1 MRWNRML
8 TPLMAA
14 CLAGGALPL
23 AAQTILQ
30 GAEAAPTAPV
40 AQPAPAAPL
49 AAAPAVQAQTAPLLL
64 PAAQMAND
72 DVIVEMQQAFRK
84 RDKNKLSQLL
94 PASRG
99 HVLEPW
105 AAYWELRVRLQEA
118 TQDEVQSFLTRWA
131 STYQEDR
138 MRNDW
143 LRLLGQRRD
152 WSNFDALY
160 PAFRMG
166 DDRELRCYAAVIDLA
181 KGKLSAQ
188 QVTGVKNDWYAQR
201 DSEDGC
207 NLAGGELFSAGKLTA
222 DDVWRRARQT
232 METGRSRAA
241 RAAVEVVAPVQLPAF
256 ASMLQSP
263 IKFLTAKAK
272 TQSRDQ
278 QELATLALVK
288 MAAENP
294 DSAANLLDSRWG
306 ELLGQEK
313 RDWVWGVIGKTQAT
327 RLSPEAMSSF
337 AKVGKD
343 SNLND
348 DMLGWKARA
357 ALRAGQWQQ
366 VRKSIE
372 AMSED
377 ERKDPTWVYWR
388 AKAMQAGR
396 ISDTQAQ
403 QARDLFQ
410 QIAGSQGFYEQL
422 AQEELGQKISLPQ
435 APVVVD
441 EQARQAARSNPGLA
455 RALYAI
461 QLGLRSE
468 GVREWN
474 YTTNLHDNGGMGD
487 QELLAA
493 ADLACQRQI
502 WDRCINTS
510 ERTKSV
516 VNVAQRFPMPFKE
529 AVVSRS
535 RDIGLDPAYVYG
547 LIRQESRFIMDARS
561 GVGASGLMQIMP
573 ATAKWTARKIGMSDF
588 TPGSINDRDT
598 NITLGT
604 AYLKLALDDFDG
616 SMAMA
621 AAGYN
626 AGPGRPRSWRNGPVL
641 DGAIWA
647 ENVPFNET
655 RDYVKKVLSNTTSYA
670 AIITGQPQSLRA
682 RLGTVGPR
690 AEGEPDLSKDLP

>member
-1 MRWNRML
+1 MRWNVML
-8 TPLMAA
+8 TPLFAA
-14 CLAGGALPL
+14 LLAGGALPL
-23 AAQTILQ
+23 PAQTILQ
-30 GAEAAPTAPV
+30 GAV
-40 AQPAPAAPL
+40 PASL
-49 AAAPAVQAQTAPLLL
+49 VQVQTAPLAV
-64 PAAQMAND
+64 PAAAQTVND

-84 RDKNKLSQLL
+84 RDKNKLTQLL
-94 PASRG
+94 PAARG
-99 HVLEPW
+99 NTLEPW
-105 AAYWELRVRLQEA
+105 AAYWELRARLQEA
-118 TQDEVQSFLTRWA
+118 TKDEVQAFLTRWA
-131 STYQEDR
+131 GTYQEDR

-152 WSNFDALY
+152 WSNFDAMY

-181 KGKLSAQ
+181 KGKLTAQ
-188 QVTGVKNDWYAQR
+188 QVAGVKTDWLAQR

-207 NLAGGELFSAGKLTA
+207 NLAAAELYSAGKLGA
-222 DDVWRRARQT
+222 DDAWRRARMT
-232 METGRSRAA
+232 MENGRSRAA
-241 RAAVEVVAPVQLPAF
+241 RAAVEMVAPVQLPAF
-256 ASMLQSP
+256 ATLVQSP

-272 TQSRDQ
+272 LQSRDQ
-278 QELATLALVK
+278 QELATLALAK
-288 MAAENP
+288 IAADNP
-294 DSAANLLDSRWG
+294 DSAANLMDATWG
-306 ELLGQEK
+306 DLLGAEK
-313 RDWVWGVIGKTQAT
+313 RDWIWGVIGKTQAT
-327 RLSPEAMSSF
+327 RLSPEAVASF

-343 SNLND
+343 SHLSD

-388 AKAMQAGR
+388 AKAMQAGK

-403 QARDLFQ
+403 QARDLYQ

-422 AQEELGQKISLPQ
+422 AQEELGQKISVPTG
-435 APVVVD
+435 AAVID
-441 EQARQAARSNPGLA
+441 EQARQSARSNPGLA

-461 QLGLRSE
+461 GLGLRSE

-474 YTTNLHDNGGMGD
+474 YTTNLHQSGGMGD
-487 QELLAA
+487 KELLAA
-493 ADLACQRQI
+493 ADLACQRHI

-510 ERTKSV
+510 ERTKAV
-516 VNVAQRFPMPFKE
+516 VDVTQRFPMPFKD

-535 RDIGLDPAYVYG
+535 REIGLDPAYVYG

-573 ATAKWTARKIGMSDF
+573 ATAKWTARKIGMTDF
-588 TPGSINDRDT
+588 TPSSINDRDT

-670 AIITGQPQSLRA
+670 AILTGQPQSLRA

-690 AEGEPDLSKDLP
+690 TEGLPDPSADLP

>member
-1 MRWNRML
+1 MRWNVML
-8 TPLMAA
+8 TPLFAA
-14 CLAGGALPL
+14 LLAGGALPL
-23 AAQTILQ
+23 PAQTILQ
-30 GAEAAPTAPV
+30 GAVPASPV
-40 AQPAPAAPL
+40 Q
-49 AAAPAVQAQTAPLLL
+49 VQTAPLAV
-64 PAAQMAND
+64 PAAAQTAND

-84 RDKNKLSQLL
+84 RDKNKLTQLL
-94 PASRG
+94 PAARG
-99 HVLEPW
+99 NTLEPW
-105 AAYWELRVRLQEA
+105 AAYWELRARLQEA
-118 TQDEVQSFLTRWA
+118 TKDEVQAFLTRWA
-131 STYQEDR
+131 GTYQEDR

-152 WSNFDALY
+152 WSNFDAMY

-181 KGKLSAQ
+181 KGKLTAQ
-188 QVTGVKNDWYAQR
+188 QVAGVKTDWLAQR

-207 NLAGGELFSAGKLTA
+207 NLAAAELYSAGKLGA
-222 DDVWRRARQT
+222 DDAWRRARMT
-232 METGRSRAA
+232 MENGRSRAA
-241 RAAVEVVAPVQLPAF
+241 RAAVEMVAPVQLPAF
-256 ASMLQSP
+256 ATLVQSP

-272 TQSRDQ
+272 LQSRDQ
-278 QELATLALVK
+278 QELATLALAK
-288 MAAENP
+288 IAADNP
-294 DSAANLLDSRWG
+294 DSAANLMDATWG
-306 ELLGQEK
+306 DLLGAEK
-313 RDWVWGVIGKTQAT
+313 RDWIWGVIGKTQAT
-327 RLSPEAMSSF
+327 RLSPEAVASF

-343 SNLND
+343 SHLSD

-388 AKAMQAGR
+388 AKAMQAGK

-403 QARDLFQ
+403 QARDLYQ

-422 AQEELGQKISLPQ
+422 AQEELGQKISVPTG
-435 APVVVD
+435 AAVID
-441 EQARQAARSNPGLA
+441 EQARQSARSNPGLA

-461 QLGLRSE
+461 GLGLRSE

-474 YTTNLHDNGGMGD
+474 YTTNLHQSGGMGD
-487 QELLAA
+487 KELLAA

-510 ERTKSV
+510 ERTKAV
-516 VNVAQRFPMPFKE
+516 VDVTQRFPMPFKD

-535 RDIGLDPAYVYG
+535 REIGLDPAYVYG

-573 ATAKWTARKIGMSDF
+573 ATAKWTARKIGMTDF
-588 TPGSINDRDT
+588 TPSSINDRDT

-670 AIITGQPQSLRA
+670 AILTGQPQSLRA

-690 AEGEPDLSKDLP
+690 TEGLPDPSADLP